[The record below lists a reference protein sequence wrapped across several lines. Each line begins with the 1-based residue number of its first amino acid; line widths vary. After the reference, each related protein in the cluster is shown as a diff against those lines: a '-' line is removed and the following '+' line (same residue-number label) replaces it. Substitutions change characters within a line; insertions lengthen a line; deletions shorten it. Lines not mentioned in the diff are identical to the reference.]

1 MSADLYAIT
10 MQGLAN
16 ERARIE
22 AASANIANINMVAS
36 DPAQVYRVKRV
47 DFSTLLGAQPSV
59 QEVYSVKSS
68 YQPEHPMADSNGFVH
83 QPDINLASEMLQLN
97 LANRAYEANIR
108 AFNALRDMNS
118 KAMEIGK

>member
-59 QEVYSVKSS
+59 QEVHSVKSS
-68 YQPEHPMADSNGFVH
+68 YQPEHPMADSSGFVH